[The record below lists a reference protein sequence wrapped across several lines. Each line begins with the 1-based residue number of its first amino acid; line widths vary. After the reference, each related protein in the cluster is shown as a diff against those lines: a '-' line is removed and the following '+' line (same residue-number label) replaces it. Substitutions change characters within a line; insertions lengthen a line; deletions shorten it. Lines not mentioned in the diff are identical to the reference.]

1 MRVGDH
7 VGHYQLLKELGHGG
21 MGGVYVGFDSE
32 AVALVAIKTL
42 FEEYS
47 NDDLYVQRF
56 LREVNVL
63 AKLSHPNV
71 VGYIDAGVLDGI
83 HYIILEHIRGKDL
96 GIILET
102 QKRFSVQETLSI
114 IEYCTSGLGHA
125 HSKGVIHRDIKPSNI
140 MLTNDGRIPKI
151 VDFGVAY
158 ADDAI
163 VQTATGDIVGTFM
176 YSSPEQ
182 NQGKEVDER
191 SDLYALG
198 LVFYELLTGKRALEG
213 NTHQEVTTIQLTCQI
228 APPSQ
233 LFAGIPI
240 ELDTIVLKLLAY
252 SPDERYQCTED
263 LLFDL
268 EVFKS
273 NPQALG
279 KSRQSINDYPEYL
292 NDFKKAA
299 AAYQAKNYDLATSIA
314 TDLCH
319 KAHKAS
325 EVYFLLGQVQYQKN
339 FLYNA
344 IKEFKRAIT
353 FDPQNVHYHHQLAL
367 TYEGLG
373 MSGQA
378 YQSYEDMLA
387 IDPENQ
393 AALEGLEKVQNEE
406 YMPSDEEDNL
416 VEEAEEELPPIL
428 GAQES
433 KAIVKR
439 LMRNLKPFVNP
450 LNSVLASLFF
460 WGAGHMS
467 LDDNDR
473 TWKYGGYQVFLMVVP
488 IVLLFLGPADLGF
501 DPEEVSPAIFQG
513 VGALLLVIGL
523 FVLLKNLSL
532 VSDRTVLYN
541 QQGYVTETDP
551 ERLIVTVCLGT
562 SRGVS
567 LKSKLGLF
575 QQRKISDKSGAFI
588 GELHVDEVRSSSAT
602 GHFYPRPGEMARIG
616 DFVVLKEAVK
626 TQVVDPERYDKE
638 RYVQMPPEFY
648 ERFDLHKAAMN
659 KAADK

>member
-1 MRVGDH
+1 MRPGDH

-21 MGGVYVGFDSE
+21 MGGVFVGFDSE

-47 NDDLYVQRF
+47 NDDVYVQRF

-63 AKLSHPNV
+63 AKLNHPNV
-71 VGYIDAGVLDGI
+71 VGYIDSGVLDGI
-83 HYIILEHIRGKDL
+83 HYIVLEHIRGNDL
-96 GIILET
+96 GIMLET

-114 IEYCTSGLGHA
+114 MEYCTSGLGHA

-140 MLTNDGRIPKI
+140 MLTDIGRIPKI

-213 NTHQEVTTIQLTCQI
+213 NSHQEVTTIQLTCQI

-233 LFAGIPI
+233 LFAGIPM
-240 ELDTIVLKLLAY
+240 ELDSIVLKLLAY
-252 SPDERYQCTED
+252 SADERYQCTED

-279 KSRQSINDYPEYL
+279 QSRQSINDYPEYL

-299 AAYQAKNYDLATSIA
+299 AAYQSKNYDLATAIA

-378 YQSYEDMLA
+378 AQSYSDMLA
-387 IDPENQ
+387 IDSGN
-393 AALEGLEKVQNEE
+393 AVALEGLRKSEADEH
-406 YMPSDEEDNL
+406 MPTEEEDVANV
-416 VEEAEEELPPIL
+416 VEDSLPPIL
-428 GAQES
+428 DVEES
-433 KAIVKR
+433 RAIVKR

-450 LNSVLASLFF
+450 LHSAMASLFF

-473 TWKYGGYQVFLMVVP
+473 TWKYGGYQVLLMVFP
-488 IVLLFLGPADLGF
+488 ILLLFLGPADLGF
-501 DPEEVSPAIFQG
+501 SPEDVSPAIFQG
-513 VGALLLVIGL
+513 IAALLLVIGGVVL
-523 FVLLKNLSL
+523 FTNLSL
-532 VSDRTVLYN
+532 VNERTILYN
-541 QQGYVTETDP
+541 QQGYVIETDP
-551 ERLIVTVCLGT
+551 VRQMVSVCIGT
-562 SRGVS
+562 SRGVT
-567 LKSKLGLF
+567 LKSKFGLF
-575 QQRKISDKSGAFI
+575 QQRKMSDKTGTFI
-588 GELHVDEVRSSSAT
+588 GELHIEEVRSSNAT

-626 TQVVDPERYDKE
+626 VQVVNPESYDKE

-648 ERFDLHKAAMN
+648 ERFEAHKAAI
-659 KAADK
+659 KVTEA